1 MRSGS
6 REPSSG
12 STAASSRWSDI
23 KPERGVRRNEHEHR
37 PRRSDHRR
45 CRAGSRERVLAPA
58 AGRLDREDRDPPLPP
73 DRRVPGPRDPAGRGA
88 CPPKWPD
95 GDSQQM
101 HIDLTTDDLAA
112 ADRLA
117 LDAGARR
124 LNPTDDVDPA
134 AQNGGRVY
142 ASPAGHPFCLRSA

>member
-1 MRSGS
+1 MNIDLGAVIIDAAEPDPESAFWHRLLGGS
-6 REPSSG
+6 IAK
-12 STAASSRWSDI
+12 TATHHFLRIDGFPVLVI
-23 KPERGVRRNEHEHR
+23 Q
-37 PRRSDHRR
+37 
-45 CRAGSRERVLAPA
+45 RAEGHV
-58 AGRLDREDRDPPLPP
+58 
-73 DRRVPGPRDPAGRGA
+73 
-88 CPPKWPD
+88 PPKWPD

-112 ADRLA
+112 ADRRA

>member
-1 MRSGS
+1 MNIDLGAVIIDAAEPDPESAFWHRLLGGS
-6 REPSSG
+6 IAKTETHHFLRIDGFPVLV
-12 STAASSRWSDI
+12 I
-23 KPERGVRRNEHEHR
+23 Q
-37 PRRSDHRR
+37 
-45 CRAGSRERVLAPA
+45 RAEGHV
-58 AGRLDREDRDPPLPP
+58 
-73 DRRVPGPRDPAGRGA
+73 
-88 CPPKWPD
+88 PPKWPD

-112 ADRLA
+112 ADRRA

-134 AQNGGRVY
+134 AQSGGRVY

>member
-1 MRSGS
+1 MNIDLGAVIIDAAEPDPESAFWHRLLGGS
-6 REPSSG
+6 IAK
-12 STAASSRWSDI
+12 TATHHFLRIDGFPVLVI
-23 KPERGVRRNEHEHR
+23 Q
-37 PRRSDHRR
+37 
-45 CRAGSRERVLAPA
+45 RAEGHV
-58 AGRLDREDRDPPLPP
+58 
-73 DRRVPGPRDPAGRGA
+73 
-88 CPPKWPD
+88 PPKWPD
-95 GDSQQM
+95 GDAQQM